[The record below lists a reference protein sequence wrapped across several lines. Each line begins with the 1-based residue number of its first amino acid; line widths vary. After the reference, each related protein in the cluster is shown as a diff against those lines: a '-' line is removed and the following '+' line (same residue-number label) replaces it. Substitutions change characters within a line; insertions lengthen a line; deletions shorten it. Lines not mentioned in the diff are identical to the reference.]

1 MPESSN
7 VTSIDVAVIGGGVT
21 GLAAARAI
29 AATGAAVCVL
39 ERHPRPGM
47 DTSTHNSGVI
57 HAGLY
62 YPAGSLKARLCVE
75 GRELMYEFCARYGVP
90 HVRSGKLI
98 VAHDKHEVQ
107 ELEILQRRGAGNGVA
122 GLEIVDR
129 AFIVAREPAVNTRF
143 ALWSPDSGIVN
154 AEEFVKALLRAGTE
168 AGVMFLPG
176 TRLLGAERH
185 PDGMML
191 TTERESIVARVVV
204 NAAGLYADDVSS
216 MLGGE
221 SFKIYP
227 CRGEYAEFTP
237 AKRSLVNALVYPLPH
252 RSGHGL
258 GVHLVRTTGGQVWLG
273 PTIRYQEKKDDYEN
287 DREPLEAFA
296 ESARRLIDGVTVDD
310 LRLSGS
316 GIRAKL
322 HPPSES
328 FADFLIRRDRVNP
341 AIVQAGGID
350 SPGLTSSLAIGRL
363 IASLVADAG

>member
-1 MPESSN
+1 LER
-7 VTSIDVAVIGGGVT
+7 IDVAVIGGGVT
-21 GLAAARAI
+21 GLASARAI
-29 AATGAAVCVL
+29 ASTGASVCLL

-62 YPAGSLKARLCVE
+62 YPAGSLKARLCVA
-75 GRELMYEFCARYGVP
+75 GRDLMYEFCARYGVP

-98 VAHDKHEVQ
+98 VAHDEHEVR
-107 ELEILQRRGAGNGVA
+107 ELETLQRRGAGNGVA
-122 GLEIVDR
+122 GLEIDDR
-129 AFIVAREPAVNTRF
+129 ANNVSREPAVNTRF
-143 ALWSPDSGIVN
+143 AHWSPDSAIVN
-154 AEEFVKALLRAGTE
+154 AEEFVKAMLRTGTD

-176 TRLLGAERH
+176 TKLIGADREA
-185 PDGMML
+185 DGMVL
-191 TTERESIVARVVV
+191 TTERESILARVVV
-204 NAAGLYADDVSS
+204 NAAGLYADDVSRL
-216 MLGGE
+216 LGGE
-221 SFKIYP
+221 TFTIYP

-237 AKRSLVNALVYPLPH
+237 AKRSLVNGLVYPLPH

-273 PTIRYQEKKDDYEN
+273 PTIRYQERKDDYEN

-341 AIVQAGGID
+341 AIVQASGID
-350 SPGLTSSLAIGRL
+350 SPGLTSSLAIGNLVRDL
-363 IASLVADAG
+363 AGESL

>member
-1 MPESSN
+1 M
-7 VTSIDVAVIGGGVT
+7 TDIDVAVVGGGVS
-21 GLAAARAI
+21 GFAAACAI
-29 AATGAAVCVL
+29 AATGASVCVL

-57 HAGLY
+57 HAGIY

-75 GRELMYEFCARYGVP
+75 GRELLYAFCARHGVA
-90 HVRSGKLI
+90 HVRSGKLV
-98 VAHDKHEVQ
+98 VAHDEHEVH
-107 ELEILQRRGAGNGVA
+107 EPEALQRRGAANGVA

-154 AEEFVKALLRAGTE
+154 AEELVAALLRAAAD
-168 AGVMFLPG
+168 AGVIFLPR
-176 TRLLGAERH
+176 TRLLGADRH
-185 PDGMML
+185 VDGMLL

-204 NAAGLYADDVSS
+204 NASGLYADEVSQ

-237 AKRSLVNALVYPLPH
+237 AKRALVNGLVYPLPH
-252 RSGHGL
+252 HSGHGL

-273 PTIRYQEKKDDYEN
+273 PTIRYQDRKDDYEN

-296 ESARRLIDGVTVDD
+296 ESARRLIDGVTIDD

-322 HPPSES
+322 HPPTES

-341 AIVQAGGID
+341 SIVQAAGID
-350 SPGLTSSLAIGRL
+350 SPGLTSCLAVG
-363 IASLVADAG
+363 ALVSTIVAGALAER